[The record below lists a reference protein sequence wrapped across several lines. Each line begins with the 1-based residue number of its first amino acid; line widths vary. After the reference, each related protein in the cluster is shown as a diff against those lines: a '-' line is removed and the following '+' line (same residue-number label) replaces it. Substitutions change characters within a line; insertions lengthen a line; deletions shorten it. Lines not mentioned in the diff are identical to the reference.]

1 MQIGAPDPVIS
12 NPQYGNPEAINEGL
26 RHGFVNQGM
35 VGVVWRGVW
44 CGAVRCD
51 VKLV

>member
-35 VGVVWRGVW
+35 VWFGVE